1 MKTSS
6 KTLFATCLA
15 CLYLVT
21 VIGCGKSLSGVY
33 SGDAMSV
40 EFKDGGKATVTVLGS
55 PVDATYAIDGKKVTV
70 TPAGGNTPPITFTI
84 NDDNSLAGPDGSTLK
99 KK

>member
-15 CLYLVT
+15 CLYLLTT
-21 VIGCGKSLSGVY
+21 VGCGKSVSGTY
-33 SGDAMSV
+33 AGEAMTV
-40 EFKDGGKATVTVLGS
+40 EFKDGGKATVTILNS
-55 PVDATYAIDGKKVTV
+55 PVEATYAIDGDKVTV
-70 TPAGGNTPPITFTI
+70 TPAGGATPPITFTI
-84 NDDNSLAGPDGSTLK
+84 SDGNTLTGPDGSTLK